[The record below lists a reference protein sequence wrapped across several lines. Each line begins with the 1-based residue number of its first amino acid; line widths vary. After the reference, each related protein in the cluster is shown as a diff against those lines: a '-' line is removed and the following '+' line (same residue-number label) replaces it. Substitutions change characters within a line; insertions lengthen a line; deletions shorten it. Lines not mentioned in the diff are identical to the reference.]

1 MEMLKEAI
9 SLEEIGKDI
18 AAYLSKYLIINKI
31 IVYGSYAYGEPREDS
46 DIDIAVISEK
56 FKGMSITERIE
67 IFANVSIAIDS
78 RIEIKGFT
86 PEEYEDPLPGSLI
99 EFIKLKGKKIC
110 F

>member
-1 MEMLKEAI
+1 MLKEAI

-18 AAYLSKYLIINKI
+18 AAYLSKYFIINEI
-31 IVYGSYAYGEPREDS
+31 IIYGSYAYGKPRDDS

-67 IFANVSIAIDS
+67 IFAKVSMAIDS

-99 EFIKLKGKKIC
+99 EFIKLKGKKIY
-110 F
+110 